1 MKKKRHKGREKERW
15 KAKDIEEE
23 RKKDGKQKT

>member
-1 MKKKRHKGREKERW
+1 MESKRHRERKKERW